1 MKKLSLLICCALLVQ
16 LLCSCMT
23 DKEDIKE
30 PVNFYYCN
38 SNIAYN
44 SPTGVIQAEVR
55 ESSGFQGNLLACLRA
70 YLQGPVNS
78 ELKRFIPADVYIV
91 SCQIEAD
98 MVNLVMSSQLSDLSG
113 IELTT
118 ACSALLMTIHDFT
131 GVQTLQISA
140 KDAQLDD
147 KDQIILT
154 MDDIVLIDTVEQS

>member
-1 MKKLSLLICCALLVQ
+1 MKKLSLLICCALLAQ
-16 LLCSCMT
+16 LLCSCAAK
-23 DKEDIKE
+23 KEEMKE

-55 ESSGFQGNLLACLRA
+55 ESAGFHGNLLAFLRA

-78 ELKRFIPADVYIV
+78 ELKRFVPADVYVV
-91 SCQIEAD
+91 SCQIDAD
-98 MVNLVMSSQLSDLSG
+98 RVILVMSSQFSNLSG

-118 ACSALLMTIHDFT
+118 ACSALLMTIHDYT
-131 GVQTLQISA
+131 GAQTLQISA

-147 KDQIILT
+147 KNEIILT